1 MSYLKTWFDFKD
13 VYVVDLVYFQYVYNR
28 CRSKNYDISE
38 KKETEDVPNIQP
50 VANIWFWLP
59 IQPLGILDT
68 K

>member
-50 VANIWFWLP
+50 VANI
-59 IQPLGILDT
+59 
-68 K
+68 